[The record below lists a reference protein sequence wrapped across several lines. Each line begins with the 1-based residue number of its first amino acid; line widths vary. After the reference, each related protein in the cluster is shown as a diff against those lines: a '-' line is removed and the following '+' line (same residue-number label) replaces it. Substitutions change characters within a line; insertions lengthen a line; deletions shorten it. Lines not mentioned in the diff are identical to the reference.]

1 MKKIIPFEK
10 EIEFKTMVSSITGI
24 SLEHTLRVK
33 EDNLISGYF
42 ILQGNY
48 KMTQASQIDEE
59 FSYKIP
65 VDIEIDEK
73 YDTSNIIIDID
84 DFTYKVLEEE
94 RLLINISLSLDAL
107 VEKNIIENEEL
118 IITELDD
125 NREMGD
131 LDVIED
137 MFLETDVPEKLEIEP
152 NENEITP
159 PMPEKRK
166 EKKEEE
172 EYMEPFVS
180 NDDIYTD
187 KTNANASTNESEIDG
202 MESLF
207 SSFKEGTET
216 FKTYSVY
223 VVKEED
229 SIESIQKKYG
239 IDKESL
245 EEYNDLTNMNVG
257 SKIIIPCKKKDWY
270 DKQKDFHN

>member
-187 KTNANASTNESEIDG
+187 KTNVNASTNESEIDG

-257 SKIIIPCKKKDWY
+257 SKIIIPCKKKD
-270 DKQKDFHN
+270 